1 MNAFILYLEDGED
14 GIVKVSAEAIGEP
27 ERALNIGE
35 AILISLMSHH
45 GTKMEKRS
53 VFTTLPTNKI
63 Q

>member
-1 MNAFILYLEDGED
+1 MNAFILYLEDGDD

-27 ERALNIGE
+27 ERALSIGE
-35 AILISLMSHH
+35 TIILSLMSHH

>member
-14 GIVKVSAEAIGEP
+14 GVVKVSAEAIGDP
-27 ERALNIGE
+27 ERALSIGE

-53 VFTTLPTNKI
+53 VFTTLPTNKL